1 MTFLS
6 VTDTYVR
13 SENRSLIQSLA
24 IMWFHMYTQFLPIVL
39 GVGLSTDVIYPNGIS
54 CTLPEDLQLTMIQ
67 TIAGLENAKMLYPGA
82 NIRLE
87 TFK

>member
-1 MTFLS
+1 
-6 VTDTYVR
+6 
-13 SENRSLIQSLA
+13 
-24 IMWFHMYTQFLPIVL
+24 MWFHMYTQFLLIVL